1 MVDGFKDK
9 CVLGLARVL
18 VRIRPL
24 RPYPGWYFAC
34 AEDEPKLLVRIR
46 LALWKYCNRKQLE
59 KSIQC
64 PWYHDLKIFLYL
76 GNDASRLFFVGGCY
90 EPNEFFFLNRTLKPG
105 MTFVDVGANEGFY
118 SVFAAKLVGEL
129 GQVIAIEPDPSMLER
144 LKRNIILN
152 GIQNISIVQCAVSSY
167 SGVENLSIAE
177 YGHEGITALGT
188 CVPNPLVKTR
198 KVIKTVVKP
207 LDEILSERGI
217 KNVHFVKIDA
227 EGSEVHVLRGAEQI
241 IRASRPILQL
251 EINDQALEAQNSSS
265 EELINLLKTWD
276 YQAYRFGESGEITT
290 IGTTT
295 VTNENIIAAEK
306 SEAIIVSP

>member
-1 MVDGFKDK
+1 
-9 CVLGLARVL
+9 
-18 VRIRPL
+18 
-24 RPYPGWYFAC
+24 
-34 AEDEPKLLVRIR
+34 
-46 LALWKYCNRKQLE
+46 
-59 KSIQC
+59 
-64 PWYHDLKIFLYL
+64 
-76 GNDASRLFFVGGCY
+76 
-90 EPNEFFFLNRTLKPG
+90 